1 MSILKEKINNLFTL
15 GTEFFGLNLKYFG
28 KAASWV
34 TLSQIINGILAFVL
48 VIILT
53 RLLPKETYGLYRYV
67 LSIADLLTI
76 FTLTGMNSA
85 VAQAVAAGNEGA
97 LIKSVKHQLKWNLM
111 MTAAS
116 FAVAIYYF
124 LNNSC
129 MLALS
134 LLRIGALWPIILAL
148 NTYLA
153 FLIGKKNFRLNSIF
167 NTGSTLIY
175 VAGMLLAIIFTN
187 KIPALIFIYSLA
199 TLSSNLIFYFRTLK
213 IYKPKKDGTED
224 FIVFGWKLSSLKV
237 VGIVAGQIDNII
249 MNHFFGP
256 AQLAI
261 YALARILPDNIIPL
275 IKDVVNTG
283 MPNLA
288 QKNVEEINKV
298 FYKRII
304 QGLALG
310 IIASS
315 FYSFIAPTI
324 FKYLLPKYLESVYYS
339 QLLSIS
345 FVFLFPLAYMGA
357 VFISQKLTRPIFIG
371 STVENSVKIIL
382 YTIFGISAGILG
394 LILAQIINYF
404 ISFWM
409 NIIIWRFYRN
419 KAR

>member
-1 MSILKEKINNLFTL
+1 MPIIKEKINNLFVL
-15 GTEFFGLNLKYFG
+15 GTEFFGLDLKYFS
-28 KAASWV
+28 KAAGWV
-34 TLSQIINGILAFVL
+34 TFSQIINGILAFVL
-48 VIILT
+48 TIILT

-67 LSIADLLTI
+67 LSLADILTI

-85 VAQAVAAGNEGA
+85 VVQAVAAGNEGA

-124 LNNSC
+124 LNHNLT
-129 MLALS
+129 LALS
-134 LLRIGALWPIILAL
+134 LFIIGALWPITLAL
-148 NTYLA
+148 NTYPA

-175 VAGMLLAIIFTN
+175 VASMLLAVIFTN

-199 TLSSNLIFYFRTLK
+199 TLFSNLIFYFRTIK
-213 IYKPKKDGTED
+213 IYKPKKDGNED

-237 VGIVAGQIDNII
+237 IGIAAGQIDNII

-275 IKDVVNTG
+275 IKDTVNTG

-288 QKNVEEINKV
+288 QKTVDEINKI

-304 QGLALG
+304 QSLALG

-315 FYSFIAPTI
+315 FYSFIAPTV

-339 QLLSIS
+339 QILSIS

-371 STVENSVKIIL
+371 STIENGTKILL
-382 YTIFGISAGILG
+382 YIGFGVYAGILG
-394 LILAQIINYF
+394 LILAQVIIYF
-404 ISFWM
+404 ISFWLY
-409 NIIIWRFYRN
+409 IIIWRFYRHR
-419 KAR
+419 A